1 MIYACA
7 VTFTKLSIV
16 FFYRR
21 IFGTTWGLMACIF
34 LIISYWV
41 TVMVTAI
48 AACQP
53 IDYFWVGVCTTYDY
67 IKRLLMKYNR
77 LNTRPQEQLATV
89 LMCHSFFLPTES
101 GYE

>member
-16 FFYRR
+16 LFYRR
-21 IFGTTWGLMACIF
+21 IFGTTWGLWACIF

-41 TVMVTAI
+41 TVIVTAI

-53 IDYFWVGVCTTYDY
+53 VEYFWVSIHLLYSDRW
-67 IKRLLMKYNR
+67 RLLM
-77 LNTRPQEQLATV
+77 E
-89 LMCHSFFLPTES
+89 
-101 GYE
+101 